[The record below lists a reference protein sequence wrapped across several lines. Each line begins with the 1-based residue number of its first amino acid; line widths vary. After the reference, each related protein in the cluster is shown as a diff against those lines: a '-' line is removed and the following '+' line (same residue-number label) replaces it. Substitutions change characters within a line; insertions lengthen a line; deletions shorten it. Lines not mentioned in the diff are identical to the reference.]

1 LRAAGVALL
10 KRHRVLTIRN
20 LTAQM
25 VRLGSIMRV
34 IKIQRTIVKSQATK
48 TPPNRRS
55 VRQFA
60 RDFFANENHWE
71 FAIEALLFGILLGIS
86 SWPIVSAVGAIQQ
99 FLASVPI

>member
-1 LRAAGVALL
+1 LRATGLALL

-34 IKIQRTIVKSQATK
+34 IKIQRTVVKGQATK
-48 TPPNRRS
+48 TAPNRRS

-60 RDFFANENHWE
+60 RDFFAKENYWE
-71 FAIEALLFGILLGIS
+71 FAIEALVFGILLGIS

-99 FLASVPI
+99 FLASIPI

>member
-1 LRAAGVALL
+1 
-10 KRHRVLTIRN
+10 
-20 LTAQM
+20 
-25 VRLGSIMRV
+25 MRV
-34 IKIQRTIVKSQATK
+34 IKFQRTIVKIPATK
-48 TPPNRRS
+48 TAPNHRS

-60 RDFFANENHWE
+60 RDFFAKESHRE